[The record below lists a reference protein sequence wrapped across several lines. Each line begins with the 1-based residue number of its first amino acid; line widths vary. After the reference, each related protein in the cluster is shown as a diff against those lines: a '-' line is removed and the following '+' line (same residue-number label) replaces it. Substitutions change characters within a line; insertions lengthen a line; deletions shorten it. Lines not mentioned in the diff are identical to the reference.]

1 MPTESRSS
9 RAAARGLGRAYVL
22 HLARLGADVVINDVD
37 LKAAQEYDE
46 ELGAESVAAEVE
58 GLGRR
63 GLGIEADVTDK
74 AAVEAMMQEV
84 MGRFGRIDILVN
96 NAGGMLHAPPENS
109 AVTAP
114 PDHYRYIMDIN
125 LTGTVFC
132 CQARRAL
139 YAGRPQRQDR
149 QHRLPGRSL
158 ERTQQR
164 RHGLQGRKA
173 GVVQYTRV
181 LAAELGPHNVHV
193 NCIAPGFVLSSRAV
207 AGGRNTPE
215 VRDRLLQD
223 IPLGRLGM
231 PEDCAKVI
239 EFLVTDSP
247 IRHRAVHPCLR
258 RLRRFLR
265 RRGYIGLCAAALDG
279 AHLTMSGKGD

>member
-1 MPTESRSS
+1 MKLANRVALVTGG
-9 RAAARGLGRAYVL
+9 ARGLGRAYVL

-84 MGRFGRIDILVN
+84 MGKFGRIDILVN

-114 PDHYRYIMDIN
+114 PDHYQYIMDIN

-132 CQARRAL
+132 CQAAAPYMQAARSGKIVNTASQ
-139 YAGRPQRQDR
+139 AGLWSG
-149 QHRLPGRSL
+149 HNSG
-158 ERTQQR
+158 
-164 RHGLQGRKA
+164 GMAYKVAKA

-193 NCIAPGFVLSSRAV
+193 NCIAPGFVLSSRARRRWTQHARSPRPPA
-207 AGGRNTPE
+207 AGYSARPPGH
-215 VRDRLLQD
+215 
-223 IPLGRLGM
+223 
-231 PEDCAKVI
+231 A
-239 EFLVTDSP
+239 
-247 IRHRAVHPCLR
+247 R
-258 RLRRFLR
+258 RLRQSHRISGHRISPITSPGSASLS
-265 RRGYIGLCAAALDG
+265 AAATSLSEAQG
-279 AHLTMSGKGD
+279 VYRSLRGGT